1 MKIITTLLLLLSCC
15 LCALSQNKEIQIQG
29 KIINQN
35 GNPVSDVYIINTS
48 NLEKDITQPDGIFTV
63 TASPNNSL
71 IISHISYH
79 RKEVKVYTLIK
90 EPVIILESD
99 NITIPEITVT
109 PDKIS
114 DYDRAKKNL
123 SFLKDYKAGSYSKI
137 KTGANPVQTMM
148 TEHNRLMR
156 TEAGSINLL
165 QFPLETISKLAKKH
179 EYKRKNSN
187 DYFSTRKQLELV
199 PEK

>member
-1 MKIITTLLLLLSCC
+1 MKTITTLLLISCC
-15 LCALSQNKEIQIQG
+15 LCALAQKDKIKLQG

-35 GNPVSDVYIINTS
+35 GNGVSDVYIINT
-48 NLEKDITQPDGIFTV
+48 NNQEKDITQSDGIFTLSV
-63 TASPNNSL
+63 SENDTL

-79 RKEVKVYTLIK
+79 RKQVNVYTLLK
-90 EPVIILESD
+90 NPVIILESD
-99 NITIPEITVT
+99 NIAIPEITVT
-109 PDKIS
+109 PDKIN

-137 KTGANPVQTMM
+137 KLEADPLQTMM

-165 QFPLETISKLAKKH
+165 QFPLEMITKMAKRH
-179 EYKRKNSN
+179 NHKRKSST
-187 DYFSTRKQLELV
+187 DYSSTRKQMELV
-199 PEK
+199 PVK

>member
-1 MKIITTLLLLLSCC
+1 MKTISTLLLLNCC
-15 LCALSQNKEIQIQG
+15 LCALAQEDKIQLQG

-35 GNPVSDVYIINTS
+35 GNGVSDVYIINTN
-48 NLEKDITQPDGIFTV
+48 NLEKDITKSDGIFTLTV
-63 TASPNNSL
+63 SPTDTL

-79 RKEVKVYTLIK
+79 RKQVNVYTLLK
-90 EPVIILESD
+90 DPVIILESD

-109 PDKIS
+109 PDKIN

-137 KTGANPVQTMM
+137 KLEANPLQTMM

-165 QFPLETISKLAKKH
+165 QFPLETITKLAEKQ
-179 EYKRKNSN
+179 KRKRNSSN
-187 DYFSTRKQLELV
+187 DYFSTRKQKELV